1 MTKYASMRCGGSR
14 RRLSRGHYARADRK
28 AIFHGPAGTAAL
40 TLQRRTLLCRP
51 VAFMPEIEKT
61 MIEQNQRFVSVVDG
75 GKVTGA
81 ITRTDS

>member
-1 MTKYASMRCGGSR
+1 
-14 RRLSRGHYARADRK
+14 
-28 AIFHGPAGTAAL
+28 
-40 TLQRRTLLCRP
+40 
-51 VAFMPEIEKT
+51 MPEIEKT